1 MNNRFIVRS
10 FLDAT
15 HVIDFHEEQ
24 LCLSHFYFEICVCY
38 MRWKLNQPPNGNN
51 SSMAQITTEN
61 QGQIL
66 PITAKADIN
75 GEMIELEVAQ
85 TSEQQAKGLMYRSS
99 LEKNRGMLFPFA
111 QPLMARFWMKNVS
124 IPLDMIF
131 LKDGI
136 VKAVLLNVP
145 PCAVDPC
152 PVYGPNTMVNQVI
165 ELAGGRAKELGVK
178 EGDKIKIESI
188 SRP

>member
-1 MNNRFIVRS
+1 LVMTGKKS
-10 FLDAT
+10 FMLK
-15 HVIDFHEEQ
+15 IKLILF
-24 LCLSHFYFEICVCY
+24 LGLLLLSCQSTN
-38 MRWKLNQPPNGNN
+38 LNGNN

-75 GEMIELEVAQ
+75 GEIIELEVAQ
-85 TSEQQAKGLMYRSS
+85 TPEQQAKGLMYRLS

-111 QPLMARFWMKNVS
+111 PPLMARFWMKNVS

-145 PCAVDPC
+145 PCDADPC